1 VSPKGHKQH
10 PYGTIAIV
18 SADDFHIR
26 RIEPGDDPA
35 MAAVIRS
42 VMTELGA
49 SGPGFAIH
57 DPEVDGM
64 SAAYGRPRHDY
75 FVLVRDGEVLGGAGY
90 GPLTGADETV
100 CELRKMYF
108 YPRARGA
115 GLGARMLEHVLG
127 QARAAGFT
135 TCYLETLQSMT
146 AARKLY
152 QAFGFTP
159 SGPMGNTGHF
169 ACDAYYTRT
178 L

>member
-1 VSPKGHKQH
+1 M
-10 PYGTIAIV
+10 
-18 SADDFHIR
+18 SADDFRIR
-26 RIEPGDDPA
+26 RIEPRDDPA

-64 SAAYGRPRHDY
+64 SAAYSAPRHDY
-75 FVLVRDGEVLGGAGY
+75 FVLVRGDEVLGGAGY
-90 GPLTGADETV
+90 GQLTGAEPHV

-115 GLGARMLEHVLG
+115 GLGARMLEHVLAE
-127 QARAAGFT
+127 ARGAGYT
-135 TCYLETLQSMT
+135 LCYLETLRSMT

-152 QAFGFTP
+152 EAFGFTP
-159 SGPMGNTGHF
+159 AGPMGNTGHF
-169 ACDAYYTRT
+169 SCDAWYTRP

>member
-1 VSPKGHKQH
+1 MSVQ
-10 PYGTIAIV
+10 
-18 SADDFHIR
+18 DDFRIR
-26 RIEPGDDPA
+26 RIETRDDPA

-75 FVLVRDGEVLGGAGY
+75 FVLVRGDVVVGGAGY
-90 GPLTGADETV
+90 GQLVGADESV
-100 CELRKMYF
+100 CELRKMY
-108 YPRARGA
+108 YLPEVRGT
-115 GLGARMLEHVLG
+115 GMGARMLEHVLAE
-127 QARAAGFT
+127 ARAAGYT
-135 TCYLETLQSMT
+135 TCYLETLRSMQ

-152 QAFGFTP
+152 AKFGFEP
-159 SGPMGNTGHF
+159 IPGPMGNTGHF
-169 ACDAYYTRT
+169 SCDAYYARA

>member
-1 VSPKGHKQH
+1 MS
-10 PYGTIAIV
+10 
-18 SADDFHIR
+18 SDDFRIR
-26 RIEPGDDPA
+26 RIETRDDPA

-75 FVLVRDGEVLGGAGY
+75 FVLVRGDEVQGGAGY
-90 GPLTGADETV
+90 GQLTGADESV

-108 YPRARGA
+108 YPHVRGA
-115 GLGARMLEHVLG
+115 GLGARMLEHVLAE
-127 QARAAGFT
+127 ARGAGYT

-152 QAFGFTP
+152 EASGFAP
-159 SGPMGNTGHF
+159 IGGPMGCTGHF
-169 ACDAYYTRT
+169 ACDAWYAKS